1 MEGDDAGP
9 SPASLHISVARWTHY
24 TSVRTHKNQSFSSH
38 RPSNGKKNMF
48 FAISEMPSK
57 TFVMVLKKTS
67 WSIPILG
74 SQSSDTINFVTYS
87 LFPSKGEFH
96 VINDF
101 VKRFSD
107 IKRLISNM
115 RELNSGALFFLRDL
129 HPCCS
134 LKQPYFVNFANDWM
148 TKTGGFSYYY
158 FADFRVK
165 KSLYALALQ

>member
-1 MEGDDAGP
+1 M
-9 SPASLHISVARWTHY
+9 S
-24 TSVRTHKNQSFSSH
+24 
-38 RPSNGKKNMF
+38 
-48 FAISEMPSK
+48 SK

-165 KSLYALALQ
+165 KIFIRTSITIIHRDFDAMPTPEWIIGKPLPP

>member
-1 MEGDDAGP
+1 MGGGGGPQCTPPHPLFFLPFTQNIFRQPIPENPWPFKLFVADAP
-9 SPASLHISVARWTHY
+9 IEKILNLDLSPL
-24 TSVRTHKNQSFSSH
+24 RT
-38 RPSNGKKNMF
+38 
-48 FAISEMPSK
+48 
-57 TFVMVLKKTS
+57 LC
-67 WSIPILG
+67 
-74 SQSSDTINFVTYS
+74 SDTINFVTYS

>member
-1 MEGDDAGP
+1 MP
-9 SPASLHISVARWTHY
+9 THY

-38 RPSNGKKNMF
+38 RPSNGKKYVF
-48 FAISEMPSK
+48 VIPEMSSK